1 MSEKEKINEQT
12 MPFGSAMF
20 CLGFLLVSMIASVI
34 WLNIPTHI
42 NLIASIAVTLLVA
55 WFNNGRDWKQLADA
69 IDYGGKICIQPTI
82 IMMLI
87 GALIAAWIVCG
98 TVPMIIYYGLKI
110 ISPSVFLLTASII
123 TAIIGIATGSSWSAA
138 GTVGVALMGIG
149 AGLEVNPS
157 MTAGAIISGA
167 YLGDKMS
174 PMSDT
179 TNLAPAVSEA
189 DLFDHIKAMVY
200 TTFPAFLISLVV
212 YGVLGMTFIRSS

>member
-1 MSEKEKINEQT
+1 
-12 MPFGSAMF
+12 
-20 CLGFLLVSMIASVI
+20 
-34 WLNIPTHI
+34 
-42 NLIASIAVTLLVA
+42 
-55 WFNNGRDWKQLADA
+55 
-69 IDYGGKICIQPTI
+69 
-82 IMMLI
+82 
-87 GALIAAWIVCG
+87 
-98 TVPMIIYYGLKI
+98 
-110 ISPSVFLLTASII
+110 
-123 TAIIGIATGSSWSAA
+123 
-138 GTVGVALMGIG
+138 MGIG

-212 YGVLGMTFIRSS
+212 YGVLDETFIRSS